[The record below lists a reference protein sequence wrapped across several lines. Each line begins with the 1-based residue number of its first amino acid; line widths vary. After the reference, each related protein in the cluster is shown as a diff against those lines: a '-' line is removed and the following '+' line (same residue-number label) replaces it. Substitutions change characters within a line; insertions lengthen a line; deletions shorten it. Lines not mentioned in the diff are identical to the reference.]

1 MKSFKQLFV
10 ECFYP
15 LLENNNDISAKY
27 DAIFGDDSGDDDS
40 KSADKKYNVADDYNA
55 IFGDKKPKKTNS
67 ATSEKKII
75 KFPGHLWKAIS
86 VLAKKAILKQ
96 YRILLTDYSNKVY
109 PAIWEILSR
118 EDKEKI
124 KDAQLEF
131 ENMVHH
137 NRIQRQIAVR
147 QNSIAHSKE
156 NNGNAY
162 RRHKYY

>member
-1 MKSFKQLFV
+1 M
-10 ECFYP
+10 
-15 LLENNNDISAKY
+15 
-27 DAIFGDDSGDDDS
+27 
-40 KSADKKYNVADDYNA
+40 
-55 IFGDKKPKKTNS
+55 
-67 ATSEKKII
+67 
-75 KFPGHLWKAIS
+75 WKAIS

-109 PAIWEILSR
+109 PAIWETLDR

-131 ENMVHH
+131 EKMVHH
-137 NRIQRQIAVR
+137 NRIQRQIVAR
-147 QNSIAHSKE
+147 QNSIARSKE